1 MDNKF
6 KIKLYYSKQKLLHS
20 KIFTITDNT
29 SIKNLWDLIDVT
41 SFYPEFDNQNYFIG
55 VFGKIRS
62 EDYII
67 QKGDRLEIYEHIL
80 LDPKERRKLIASKNK
95 KD

>member
-41 SFYPEFDNQNYFIG
+41 SFYPEFDNQALRDRIEATADQIIYDLNPF
-55 VFGKIRS
+55 S
-62 EDYII
+62 E
-67 QKGDRLEIYEHIL
+67 GF
-80 LDPKERRKLIASKNK
+80 
-95 KD
+95 